1 MCCFSGLHYC
11 SLLTPGNEPSPKYPC
26 YIKCAYL
33 FRFYLPFY
41 VPTTEQE
48 RWEIMKSRMER
59 AKMSGDIYLT
69 DGWLHLGNS
78 NMWTRWWTGRET
90 GLCWWI
96 GWQWGSLLHQKALFY
111 LISWWIVARS
121 LSVFDLL
128 WAINDCLNS
137 KRIFEYRFYFETFK
151 INGLWRNNCCWHHLI
166 KTSMYCVA
174 ELSAKVSMLTCEL
187 QHVLSHNT
195 TL

>member
-1 MCCFSGLHYC
+1 MNPPLNIRATSNVLIVPFLSAFLCTNDRARALRDHEIQDGKSKNVRRHLSHWWMTPSWELKHVNQMVDRKGNRT
-11 SLLTPGNEPSPKYPC
+11 LLMNRMTVRFTFTPES
-26 YIKCAYL
+26 
-33 FRFYLPFY
+33 
-41 VPTTEQE
+41 
-48 RWEIMKSRMER
+48 S
-59 AKMSGDIYLT
+59 
-69 DGWLHLGNS
+69 
-78 NMWTRWWTGRET
+78 
-90 GLCWWI
+90 
-96 GWQWGSLLHQKALFY
+96 FY